1 MTSALIFF
9 YPGTNSQ
16 VLIAALMCV
25 LFLFLVST
33 NKPYRD
39 EGDDRTNSVAYVC
52 LVFTLL
58 LGMAL
63 KVQQY
68 EASDTAKQDEAMY
81 TALLIIVNVT
91 LVLFAL
97 WQMIMDAWAGANAKA
112 EKAKMVGKTIKSR
125 LSRAENDVALT
136 KDAVKVAASQEQ
148 PRLTVPA
155 TARNLTREQLAV
167 QFKAADDDNSGFLG
181 MIDMP
186 LPCNFH

>member
-1 MTSALIFF
+1 M
-9 YPGTNSQ
+9 
-16 VLIAALMCV
+16 LIAALMCV

-125 LSRAENDVALT
+125 LSRAENDVYLLEEPENGSIESGVQMAKEGSRALPNT
-136 KDAVKVAASQEQ
+136 TSKASAMLDA
-148 PRLTVPA
+148 RLTNQNKMNGMPSA
-155 TARNLTREQLAV
+155 IILDSDSDGA
-167 QFKAADDDNSGFLG
+167 FDD
-181 MIDMP
+181 
-186 LPCNFH
+186 